1 MVQNYISEFA
11 VLLFQAQPCVSL
23 LDNSFQIQRAIATC
37 FSLCCLLTT
46 SSSGALLF
54 LDQQRSPNEFVIIC
68 FLLHVLIMAFRGGLF
83 PSLSCLLDLVGG
95 LPFWLEFNC

>member
-1 MVQNYISEFA
+1 MF
-11 VLLFQAQPCVSL
+11 LSL
-23 LDNSFQIQRAIATC
+23 S
-37 FSLCCLLTT
+37 CLLAT

-95 LPFWLEFNC
+95 PPFWLEFDC